1 MTFEDVQ
8 REYGI
13 SGDDIQAALKFAGE
27 LVKQEQHHAV
37 ACVRQHAIPS
47 GSQPATLSRAA
58 MERPG

>member
-27 LVKQEQHHAV
+27 LVKQEQHHAL
-37 ACVRQHAIPS
+37 
-47 GSQPATLSRAA
+47 PA
-58 MERPG
+58 